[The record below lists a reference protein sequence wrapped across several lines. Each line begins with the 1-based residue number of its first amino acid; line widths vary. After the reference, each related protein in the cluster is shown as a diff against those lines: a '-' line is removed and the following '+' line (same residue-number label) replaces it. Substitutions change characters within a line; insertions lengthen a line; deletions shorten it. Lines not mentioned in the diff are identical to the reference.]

1 MGNKQQHKIRDEI
14 NMYREAT
21 HYGVIRMLEHFE
33 TKQQFYIVFEEISKL
48 NLLQYIN
55 NHAPLDEQRVK
66 QIALKLS
73 QILEYLHDK
82 GMILRNL
89 EA

>member
-48 NLLQYIN
+48 NLL
-55 NHAPLDEQRVK
+55 
-66 QIALKLS
+66 
-73 QILEYLHDK
+73 
-82 GMILRNL
+82 
-89 EA
+89 